1 MSIECPLL
9 SSCARHLPISD
20 DGMYF
25 YNDYRACHGAG
36 EHWQW
41 VPCIGIEDTAFKT
54 CLVGLGRKRQTYHL
68 FLYNRSLNSSL
79 NSPF

>member
-1 MSIECPLL
+1 MVLHCHLALGTCQSAMMECTFITTIG
-9 SSCARHLPISD
+9 HV
-20 DGMYF
+20 M
-25 YNDYRACHGAG
+25 GAG